1 MSQLPQSRP
10 FPLCPSYLTPHAPAV
25 PPPHPPPCRPQRGW
39 TVTDGKIHFHKAAAD
54 DEAGA
59 QHMEL
64 INHTLVY
71 AKELE
76 RIV

>member
-1 MSQLPQSRP
+1 MSA
-10 FPLCPSYLTPHAPAV
+10 LCA
-25 PPPHPPPCRPQRGW
+25 QRGW
-39 TVTDGKIHFHKAAAD
+39 TVTSGTIHFHKAAAE

>member
-1 MSQLPQSRP
+1 MLLLRTHSLRVFAQLVW
-10 FPLCPSYLTPHAPAV
+10 L
-25 PPPHPPPCRPQRGW
+25 QRGW
-39 TVTDGKIHFHKAAAD
+39 TVTDGVIHFHKANAAG

-59 QHMEL
+59 QHLEL

>member
-1 MSQLPQSRP
+1 MSCVCSAA
-10 FPLCPSYLTPHAPAV
+10 CAV
-25 PPPHPPPCRPQRGW
+25 CVLLLFLLLQRGW
-39 TVTDGKIHFHKAAAD
+39 TVTDGVVHFHKAAAN

>member
-1 MSQLPQSRP
+1 MPLTCCCCLPLLLS
-10 FPLCPSYLTPHAPAV
+10 CS
-25 PPPHPPPCRPQRGW
+25 QRGW
-39 TVTDGKIHFHKAAAD
+39 TVTDGVIHFHRANAGA

-59 QHMEL
+59 QHLEL